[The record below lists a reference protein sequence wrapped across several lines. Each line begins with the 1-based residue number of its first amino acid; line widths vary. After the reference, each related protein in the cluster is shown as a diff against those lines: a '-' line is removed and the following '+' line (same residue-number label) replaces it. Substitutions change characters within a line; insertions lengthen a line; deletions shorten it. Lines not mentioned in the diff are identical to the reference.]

1 MNSTNVL
8 NEFKNFLVEND
19 YSENTI
25 LKYLRD
31 VKSFFLWVGEKEA
44 WNVEILRNWKRE
56 LVLRYAP
63 SSVNSMLAALNR
75 FLEWRGMG
83 NLKMR
88 LLRIQKR
95 IFSEVKQELTRDE
108 YRRMLKTAEAMG
120 KERLALILRTLAS
133 TGIRISELKYVTVE
147 VLESGVINIWNK
159 GKARK
164 ILLPGRL
171 CVYLRRYCRRE
182 NCVSGSVFVSRW
194 KNPLDRSNIWR
205 EVKKLCQF
213 SGVIPEKVFPH
224 NLRHLFARTFYKED
238 HDLARLGD
246 ILGHSSLSTTR
257 IYIRESGEECR
268 RILERSQVQI
278 CV

>member
-1 MNSTNVL
+1 MDSTNVL

-25 LKYLRD
+25 WKYLRD
-31 VKSFFLWVGEKEA
+31 VKSFFLWVGEKKA
-44 WNVEILRNWKRE
+44 WSAEVLRNWKRE

-83 NLKMR
+83 NLKVR

-147 VLESGVINIWNK
+147 ALESGAINIWNK

-182 NCVSGSVFVSRW
+182 RCVAGSVFVSGR

-205 EVKKLCQF
+205 EMKKLCQF

-246 ILGHSSLSTTR
+246 ILGHSSLTTTR

-268 RILERSQVQI
+268 RILERMRLV
-278 CV
+278 

>member
-205 EVKKLCQF
+205 EMKKLCQF

-268 RILERSQVQI
+268 RILERMRLV
-278 CV
+278 

>member
-268 RILERSQVQI
+268 RILERMRLV
-278 CV
+278 

>member
-1 MNSTNVL
+1 MDSIKVL
-8 NEFKNFLVEND
+8 DEFKCFLSEND

-25 LKYLRD
+25 WKYLRD
-31 VKSFFLWVGEKEA
+31 VRSFFLWEGGKEA
-44 WNVEILRNWKRE
+44 WNAEILRNWKRE

-83 NLKMR
+83 NLKVR

-147 VLESGVINIWNK
+147 ALESGAINIWNK

-182 NCVSGSVFVSRW
+182 KCVSGSVFVSSR

-205 EVKKLCQF
+205 EMKKLCQR
-213 SGVIPEKVFPH
+213 SGIIPEKVFPH

-268 RILERSQVQI
+268 RILERMRLV
-278 CV
+278 

>member
-1 MNSTNVL
+1 MDSTNVL

-19 YSENTI
+19 YSENTVW
-25 LKYLRD
+25 KYLRD
-31 VKSFFLWVGEKEA
+31 VKSFFLWVGEREA
-44 WNVEILRNWKRE
+44 WSAEVLRKWKE
-56 LVLRYAP
+56 KLVLRYAP
-63 SSVNSMLAALNR
+63 SSANSMLAALNR
-75 FLEWRGMG
+75 FLEWQGMG
-83 NLKMR
+83 DLKVR

-108 YRRMLKTAEAMG
+108 YRRMLKAAEAAG
-120 KERLALILRTLAS
+120 KEWLALILRTLAS

-147 VLESGVINIWNK
+147 ALESGVINIWNK

-182 NCVSGSVFVSRW
+182 KRVSGNVFVSSR
-194 KNPLDRSNIWR
+194 KNPLDRSKIWR
-205 EVKKLCQF
+205 EMKKLCQP

-224 NLRHLFARTFYKED
+224 NLRHLFARIFYRED

-268 RILERSQVQI
+268 RILERMRLV
-278 CV
+278 

>member
-1 MNSTNVL
+1 MDSINVL

-19 YSENTI
+19 YSENTVW
-25 LKYLRD
+25 KYLRD
-31 VKSFFLWVGEKEA
+31 VKSFFLWVGERKA
-44 WNVEILRNWKRE
+44 WSAE
-56 LVLRYAP
+56 VLREWKGKLILGYAP

-83 NLKMR
+83 DLKVR

-108 YRRMLKTAEAMG
+108 YWRMLKAAEAAG

-147 VLESGVINIWNK
+147 ALESGVINIWNK

-182 NCVSGSVFVSRW
+182 KCVSGSIFVSSR
-194 KNPLDRSNIWR
+194 KNPLDRSKYMEEN
-205 EVKKLCQF
+205 
-213 SGVIPEKVFPH
+213 EK
-224 NLRHLFARTFYKED
+224 NFA
-238 HDLARLGD
+238 GPP
-246 ILGHSSLSTTR
+246 G
-257 IYIRESGEECR
+257 
-268 RILERSQVQI
+268 
-278 CV
+278 

>member
-1 MNSTNVL
+1 MDSTNVL

-19 YSENTI
+19 YSENTVW
-25 LKYLRD
+25 KYLRD
-31 VKSFFLWVGEKEA
+31 VKFFFLWVGEREVWSA
-44 WNVEILRNWKRE
+44 EVLREWKGM
-56 LVLRYAP
+56 LVLGYAP

-83 NLKMR
+83 DLKVR

-108 YRRMLKTAEAMG
+108 YRRMLKAAEAAG

-147 VLESGVINIWNK
+147 ALESGVINIWNK

-182 NCVSGSVFVSRW
+182 KRVSGSVFVSSR

-205 EVKKLCQF
+205 EMKKLCQP

-224 NLRHLFARTFYKED
+224 NLRHLFARTFYRED

-268 RILERSQVQI
+268 RLLERMRLV
-278 CV
+278 

>member
-1 MNSTNVL
+1 
-8 NEFKNFLVEND
+8 
-19 YSENTI
+19 
-25 LKYLRD
+25 
-31 VKSFFLWVGEKEA
+31 
-44 WNVEILRNWKRE
+44 
-56 LVLRYAP
+56 
-63 SSVNSMLAALNR
+63 
-75 FLEWRGMG
+75 
-83 NLKMR
+83 
-88 LLRIQKR
+88 
-95 IFSEVKQELTRDE
+95 
-108 YRRMLKTAEAMG
+108 MG

-147 VLESGVINIWNK
+147 ALESGMINIWNK

-182 NCVSGSVFVSRW
+182 KRVSGSVFVSSR

-205 EVKKLCQF
+205 EMKKLCQS
-213 SGVIPEKVFPH
+213 SGVMPEKIFPH
-224 NLRHLFARTFYKED
+224 NLRHLFARTFYRED

-268 RILERSQVQI
+268 RILERMRLV
-278 CV
+278 

>member
-1 MNSTNVL
+1 MDSTNVL

-19 YSENTI
+19 YSENTVW
-25 LKYLRD
+25 KYLRD
-31 VKSFFLWVGEKEA
+31 VKSFFLWVGERKA
-44 WNVEILRNWKRE
+44 WSAE
-56 LVLRYAP
+56 VLREWKGKLILGYAP

-83 NLKMR
+83 DLKVR

-108 YRRMLKTAEAMG
+108 YWRMLKAAEAAG

-147 VLESGVINIWNK
+147 ALESGVINIWNK

-164 ILLPGRL
+164 ILLPGQL

-182 NCVSGSVFVSRW
+182 KCVSGSIFVSSR

-205 EVKKLCQF
+205 EMKKLCQP

-224 NLRHLFARTFYKED
+224 NLRHLFARTFYRED

-257 IYIRESGEECR
+257 IYIRESGKECR
-268 RILERSQVQI
+268 RILERMRLV
-278 CV
+278 

>member
-1 MNSTNVL
+1 MDSTKVL
-8 NEFKNFLVEND
+8 DEFKGFLSEND

-25 LKYLRD
+25 WKYLRD
-31 VKSFFLWVGEKEA
+31 VKAFFLWVGEKKA
-44 WNVEILRNWKRE
+44 WSAEVLRNWKRD

-83 NLKMR
+83 DLKVR
-88 LLRIQKR
+88 LLRIQKW
-95 IFSEVKQELTRDE
+95 IFSDVKQELTRDE
-108 YRRMLKTAEAMG
+108 YRRMLKTAETMG

-133 TGIRISELKYVTVE
+133 TGMRISELKYVTVE
-147 VLESGVINIWNK
+147 TLESGVINIWNK

-182 NCVSGSVFVSRW
+182 KCVSGSVFVSSR

-205 EVKKLCQF
+205 EMKKLCQS

-224 NLRHLFARTFYKED
+224 NLRHLFARTFYRED

-268 RILERSQVQI
+268 RILERMRLV
-278 CV
+278 

>member
-19 YSENTI
+19 YSENTVW
-25 LKYLRD
+25 KYLRD
-31 VKSFFLWVGEKEA
+31 VKFFFLWVGEREA
-44 WNVEILRNWKRE
+44 WSAEVLREWKGK
-56 LVLRYAP
+56 LVLEYAP

-75 FLEWRGMG
+75 FLEWQGMG
-83 NLKMR
+83 DLKV
-88 LLRIQKR
+88 QKR

-108 YRRMLKTAEAMG
+108 YRRMLKAAETAG
-120 KERLALILRTLAS
+120 KERLALILRALAS

-147 VLESGVINIWNK
+147 ALESGVINIWNK

-182 NCVSGSVFVSRW
+182 KCVSGSVFVSSR

-205 EVKKLCQF
+205 EMKKLCQS

-224 NLRHLFARTFYKED
+224 NLRHLFARTFYRED

-268 RILERSQVQI
+268 RILERMRLV
-278 CV
+278 

>member
-19 YSENTI
+19 YSENTVW
-25 LKYLRD
+25 KYLRD
-31 VKSFFLWVGEKEA
+31 VKFFFLWVGEREA
-44 WNVEILRNWKRE
+44 WSAEVLREWKGK
-56 LVLRYAP
+56 LVLEYAP

-75 FLEWRGMG
+75 FLEWQGMG
-83 NLKMR
+83 DLKVR

-108 YRRMLKTAEAMG
+108 YRRMLKAAETAG

-147 VLESGVINIWNK
+147 ALESGVINIWNK

-182 NCVSGSVFVSRW
+182 KCVSGSVFVSSR

-205 EVKKLCQF
+205 EMKKLCQS

-224 NLRHLFARTFYKED
+224 NLRHLFARTFYRED

-246 ILGHSSLSTTR
+246 ILGHLSLSTTR

-268 RILERSQVQI
+268 RILERMRLV
-278 CV
+278 